1 MIERVRP
8 KSRVPS
14 PVLIT
19 ESAEEFERFHD
30 AFNDELSPRG
40 PLERHLVGHMAEK
53 VWKIRRLNRVKTTVI
68 NTALRPAL
76 NAILLDRGDP
86 RQWQNSL
93 NTLVNRLCSDERDKK
108 GVLKIVEQV
117 IKLDE
122 SAIEAAAIQL
132 IAEDLEKIDRLIA
145 SQESRLSKDLCLLAE
160 LRGGLGRQLHAKVER
175 IIDGKVL
182 ALDDASK
189 KSPIGGITMA
199 TDRQI
204 AANRRNARRS
214 TGPRSR
220 AGRKRSSRN
229 SFRHGLAAGVITNAE
244 RIKWIERLARKIA
257 GDGADIVTLE
267 WARTI
272 AQAEFELEHPTG
284 QARSDIA
291 YRDVKRI

>member
-53 VWKIRRLNRVKTTVI
+53 VWEIRRLNRVKTTVI
-68 NTALRPAL
+68 NAALRRGL
-76 NAILLDRGDP
+76 NALLLDRGDP
-86 RQWQNSL
+86 RQWQNPL

-122 SAIEAAAIQL
+122 SAVEAAAIQL
-132 IAEDLEKIDRLIA
+132 IAADLEKIDRLIA
-145 SQESRLSKDLCLLAE
+145 SQESRLGKDLCLLAE

-189 KSPIGGITMA
+189 KSPPS
-199 TDRQI
+199 
-204 AANRRNARRS
+204 AA
-214 TGPRSR
+214 
-220 AGRKRSSRN
+220 
-229 SFRHGLAAGVITNAE
+229 
-244 RIKWIERLARKIA
+244 
-257 GDGADIVTLE
+257 
-267 WARTI
+267 
-272 AQAEFELEHPTG
+272 
-284 QARSDIA
+284 
-291 YRDVKRI
+291 